1 MSIFSSPLA
10 VLATF
15 SSFNICFRSLGGYK
29 DALTFPSM
37 IKLIKQTA
45 HRSFEICITT
55 LKPFVVVFFIGSHI
69 LLCEMDL
76 GGYLVITLAINNGY
90 IGLSGIQFGLQSYE

>member
-1 MSIFSSPLA
+1 
-10 VLATF
+10 
-15 SSFNICFRSLGGYK
+15 
-29 DALTFPSM
+29 M

-55 LKPFVVVFFIGSHI
+55 LKPFAVVFFIGSHI

-90 IGLSGIQFGLQSYE
+90 IGPSGIQFGLQSYEELPKSDDREAGIRYV

>member
-1 MSIFSSPLA
+1 MSIFSPSLA
-10 VLATF
+10 ALATF
-15 SSFNICFRSLGGYK
+15 SSLNICFRRLGGYE
-29 DALTFPSM
+29 DTLTFRSM

-45 HRSFEICITT
+45 HGIFEICITT

-69 LLCEMDL
+69 LLCEIADL

-90 IGLSGIQFGLQSYE
+90 IGLSGVQFGL

>member
-1 MSIFSSPLA
+1 
-10 VLATF
+10 
-15 SSFNICFRSLGGYK
+15 
-29 DALTFPSM
+29 M

-55 LKPFVVVFFIGSHI
+55 LKPNVVVFFIGSHI

-76 GGYLVITLAINNGY
+76 GGYLVITLAINNAY
-90 IGLSGIQFGLQSYE
+90 KL